1 MPFPKQG
8 IKKGPIEIFTAY
20 SHKDERLRNKLESHL
35 SLLKQQGVITAWH
48 DRKIVPGKD
57 WEKEIDKH
65 LSSAAIILLLISSD
79 FLESTYCY
87 GIEMTRALR
96 RHRAGT
102 AVVIP
107 VILRPVDWHGAP
119 FGKLQALPKDGKPI
133 VTWPTQD
140 AGFLDVARGV
150 RTVIDGLAAKSK
162 SPIIRTTSSARPV
175 SPGVV
180 PSTSTG
186 RTKIISGG
194 TVPDAE
200 SIS

>member
-107 VILRPVDWHGAP
+107 GFSGQWIGTALHSVNFRPCLKMVSPSSPGLRRMPVFLMLLEAYVRSLMVLLLSRN
-119 FGKLQALPKDGKPI
+119 LQSYALPHLPDLFHRVLFHRRRP
-133 VTWPTQD
+133 
-140 AGFLDVARGV
+140 
-150 RTVIDGLAAKSK
+150 AAQK
-162 SPIIRTTSSARPV
+162 
-175 SPGVV
+175 
-180 PSTSTG
+180 
-186 RTKIISGG
+186 
-194 TVPDAE
+194 
-200 SIS
+200 